1 MLVRVSGGNNGI
13 KDYLEK
19 GQKQDRHFSR
29 DELDRREPIYGDLEL
44 TDSIISSIK
53 DKGQDRYLHITMSF
67 KEKDIEKDK
76 VKSAV
81 NDFMKMSMAAYKDDE
96 FNYYA
101 EIHHPRLKNIY
112 NSETKQFDERLTHV
126 HIVVPKQNL
135 VSNGR
140 LNPFGNYMHNVNFLE
155 AIQEK
160 INQDHGLESP
170 RYNPRVTLNNKNDAL
185 GKYKQQ
191 LEASEKNPTTKQRAI
206 ETAKN
211 ATYQEFKD
219 KLSEKGEVKVRNAGK
234 ESEYLAVKF
243 EGEKKFTN
251 LREPVFR
258 KSFLDDG
265 KLEFEKLSSKVINE
279 RVTDWQERRSK
290 EIKYIHDAS
299 KPIRNAYKELQG
311 SDKKAF
317 LNSRQEHFYARHK
330 TIEGVSEDERYSLT
344 GKGNNKPS
352 HFRTR
357 GTFKPPSSQRVH
369 SVQSLHERTLV
380 HQQERTLLL
389 LQGNARS
396 HVHAG
401 GGQTDNASRLR
412 RSTHGADGGLSSAVQ
427 HLAAEAVKRPPDPG
441 DLNKVEP
448 ERLLD
453 YCQKTYLVD
462 PSEHKITQNKNGDY
476 RISSGARN
484 LSNSDFLTKH
494 IGLDWP
500 QAKQVLT
507 TLYYE
512 QQKKE
517 PVEPITQDN
526 LKQEWRDF
534 TSNINTKQH
543 DVRILEKRIDRDYK
557 NQRKQTLEDYR
568 LERTNIKAV
577 KLSYSQKVYLESLAI
592 YNKMVKLETLKEE
605 RNNSIREAR
614 NSIRPFYKELTNEG
628 DDMKGMEKLKKAFK
642 AKNDALEEDK
652 NNFENEVNAIRP
664 MGADKNLAPSDA
676 VKRAQKSAKEAVKSE
691 GLSKIKIQ
699 DLTPLQTDNGTD
711 FKLKTTQ
718 ETLFRDT
725 GKHLSF
731 PTSNERS
738 KIEVGLDYAIN
749 RYGTNLDIRGTK
761 EFKAS
766 IVEIAAEKNL
776 DITFS
781 DKKMNQQLAD
791 KKAEMGITNSQNQ
804 VSQGV
809 DSQTYTPSKGAT
821 PRAETKAPDA
831 GGVEAT
837 AESKEATN
845 HNKNHIEKKLEAAF
859 MAGKAY
865 DLTDDIASD
874 RKQLEA
880 FHNGAKEQLSQDKQM
895 LDKANADPEYREQ
908 LQQTRGVDTTE
919 LQAGVEEGQKAVDTA
934 EQRLEYMEIREQKQM
949 DAQRKI
955 ADAEREKLNA
965 ASEREVSDRQ
975 REYAL
980 EDANQDSNEIDD
992 LQHEAMGDGYNIK
1005 PLSKEH
1011 SDSPDLIAAY
1021 LHGLKDAKSDAQMGI
1036 AISSDTSRDYGEPQ
1050 ESEADAAKEIE
1061 RLEKS
1066 IATADKYMD
1075 DAKSRLAELGYK
1087 ITGNNLHTGFE
1098 KLDAGNENELSDTN
1112 KQTTTKNAVS
1122 KSQDQDFGME

>member
-1 MLVRVSGGNNGI
+1 MLVRITGGNSGI

-19 GQKQDRHFSR
+19 GQKQDRHYSR
-29 DELDRREPIYGDLEL
+29 DELDRREPIHGDLEL
-44 TDSIISSIK
+44 TNSIINAIP
-53 DKGQDRYLHITMSF
+53 DNGQERYLHLSMSF
-67 KEKDIEKDK
+67 KEKDIDSDK
-76 VKSAV
+76 IKAAV
-81 NDFMKMSMAAYKDDE
+81 SGFMKTSMAAYNDDE
-96 FNYYA
+96 YNYYA
-101 EIHHPRLKNIY
+101 EIHHPRLKKIY
-112 NSETKQFDERLTHV
+112 NAKTDELEERLTHV

-135 VSNGR
+135 LSNGR
-140 LNPFGNYMHNVNFLE
+140 LNPFGNHMHNVSFID
-155 AIQEK
+155 AMQEK
-160 INQDHGLESP
+160 INTEYGFESP
-170 RYNPRVTLNNKNDAL
+170 KHNPRYGIHNKNEAL
-185 GKYKQQ
+185 SKYTKIF
-191 LEASEKNPTTKQRAI
+191 EADNKNLSTKQRAI

-234 ESEYLAVKF
+234 ENEYLAVKF

-311 SDKKAF
+311 SDKKTF

-357 GTFKPPSSQRVH
+357 GAFKPPSSQRVH

-441 DLNKVEP
+441 DLNKVAP

-462 PSEHKITQNKNGDY
+462 PREHKITQNKNGDY

-484 LSNSDFLTKH
+484 LSNTDFLTKH

-517 PVEPITQDN
+517 PVKPITQDN

-577 KLSYSQKVYLESLAI
+577 KLSYSQKVYLESLAV
-592 YNKMVKLETLKEE
+592 YNKMVTLETLKEE

-664 MGADKNLAPSDA
+664 VGVDKNLAPSDA

-776 DITFS
+776 NITFS

-804 VSQGV
+804 VSQGS
-809 DSQTYTPSKGAT
+809 DNQTYTPSKGA
-821 PRAETKAPDA
+821 ETKTPGAA
-831 GGVEAT
+831 V

-845 HNKNHIEKKLEAAF
+845 NNKNQIEKKLEAAY
-859 MAGKAY
+859 MAGKTY
-865 DLTDDIASD
+865 ELTDDIASD

-955 ADAEREKLNA
+955 ADAEREKLN
-965 ASEREVSDRQ
+965 
-975 REYAL
+975 
-980 EDANQDSNEIDD
+980 SNELDD
-992 LQHEAMGDGYNIK
+992 QQHEARDDGYNIK
-1005 PLSKEH
+1005 QLAKEH

-1021 LHGLKDAKSDAQMGI
+1021 VHGLKDAKSDAQMGI

-1050 ESEADAAKEIE
+1050 ESDAAKEIE
-1061 RLEKS
+1061 RLEKN

-1087 ITGNNLHTGFE
+1087 ITGNNLNTGFE
-1098 KLDAGNENELSDTN
+1098 KLDAGKENELSDTN
-1112 KQTTTKNAVS
+1112 KQTTDTNKQTTSKAVS

>member
-1 MLVRVSGGNNGI
+1 MLVRITGGNSGI

-19 GQKQDRHFSR
+19 GQKQDRHYSR

-44 TDSIISSIK
+44 TDSIINSIA
-53 DKGQDRYLHITMSF
+53 DKGQERYLHITMSF
-67 KEKDIEKDK
+67 KEKNIETDK
-76 VKSAV
+76 VKNAV
-81 NDFMKMSMAAYKDDE
+81 TDFIKTSMAAYKADE

-101 EIHHPRLKNIY
+101 EIHHPRLKSIY
-112 NSETKQFDERLTHV
+112 NSETAGFDDRLTHV
-126 HIVVPKQNL
+126 HIVLPKQNL
-135 VSNGR
+135 ISSGR
-140 LNPFGNYMHNVNFLE
+140 LNPFGNYMQNVDFLE

-170 RYNPRVTLNNKNDAL
+170 RYNPRVTLHNKNDAL

-191 LEASEKNPTTKQRAI
+191 LEASEKTPTAKQRAI

-211 ATYQEFKD
+211 ATYQEFQD

-234 ESEYLAVKF
+234 DNEYLAVKF

-265 KLEFEKLSSKVINE
+265 KLEFEKLSPKVINE
-279 RVTDWQERRSK
+279 RVTDWKERRSK

-299 KPIRNAYKELQG
+299 KPVRNAYKALQG
-311 SDKKAF
+311 VDKTAF
-317 LNSRQEHFYARHK
+317 LNNREDHFYARHK

-357 GTFKPPSSQRVH
+357 GTFKPPGSRRVH

-380 HQQERTLLL
+380 HQQGRTLLL
-389 LQGNARS
+389 LQGDARS

-401 GGQTDNASRLR
+401 GEQTDNAARLR
-412 RSTHGADGGLSSAVQ
+412 RSTHGADGGLSSAIQ
-427 HLAAEAVKRPPDPG
+427 HLAAETVKRTPDPG
-441 DLNKVEP
+441 DLNKVAP

-453 YCQKTYLVD
+453 YCQKTYLID
-462 PSEHKITQNKNGDY
+462 PKEHKITQNKNGDY

-484 LSNSDFLTKH
+484 LSNTDFLTKH

-500 QAKQVLT
+500 QAQKVLT
-507 TLYYE
+507 TLYHD
-512 QQKKE
+512 QQNQK
-517 PVEPITQDN
+517 PIEPITQDK
-526 LKQEWRDF
+526 LKQEWHDF

-543 DVRILEKRIDRDYK
+543 DVRFLEKRINRDYK

-568 LERTNIKAV
+568 LERMNIKTI
-577 KLSYSQKVYLESLAI
+577 KLNYPQKVYLESLAI

-605 RNNSIREAR
+605 HSNSIREAR

-628 DDMKGMEKLKKAFK
+628 DDMKHMEKLKKAFK
-642 AKNDALEEDK
+642 AKNDAWAEDK
-652 NNFENEVNAIRP
+652 NNFENEVNAIQP

-691 GLSKIKIQ
+691 GLSKIKMQ
-699 DLTPLQTDNGTD
+699 DLTPLQTENGTD

-718 ETLFRDT
+718 KTLFRDT

-731 PTSNERS
+731 PSRGNERS
-738 KIEVGLDYAIN
+738 NIEVGLDYAIN

-804 VSQGV
+804 VSQGA

-821 PRAETKAPDA
+821 PRAETKTPGTA
-831 GGVEAT
+831 GVEAT

-880 FHNGAKEQLSQDKQM
+880 FHSAAKEQLSQDKQM
-895 LDKANADPEYREQ
+895 LDRANVDPEYRDQ
-908 LQQTRGVDTTE
+908 LQQTRDLDTAE

-934 EQRLEYMEIREQKQM
+934 EQRLEYMDIREQKQM

-955 ADAEREKLNA
+955 ADAERENLNA
-965 ASEREVSDRQ
+965 ASERREVELGYQ
-975 REYAL
+975 V
-980 EDANQDSNEIDD
+980 NKKQVSNELSD

-1005 PLSKEH
+1005 PLAKEH
-1011 SDSPDLIAAY
+1011 SDSPNLIAAY
-1021 LHGLKDAKSDAQMGI
+1021 VHGLKDAQSDAQQGI

-1050 ESEADAAKEIE
+1050 ESEAVAAKEIE
-1061 RLEKS
+1061 RLEKN
-1066 IATADKYMD
+1066 IAAADKYMD

-1087 ITGNNLHTGFE
+1087 ITGDNLHTGYE

-1112 KQTTTKNAVS
+1112 KQTATKTAS